1 MTITISLIYIIRYSV
16 ISKQGI
22 NTSDLCF
29 VSEHPNVRL
38 LITHG
43 GMSSITEA
51 IYAGVPIIGIPLFSD
66 QDANIHSLQNKQVGI
81 LLELQTLSKD
91 NVLKAI
97 HTVLDDTKWVNLS
110 CSESSNPMLS
120 KTSKTYYNKNNNA
133 RIWVLCRNLHYRELF
148 MLDSGLTIF
157 EYLIV

>member
-1 MTITISLIYIIRYSV
+1 MTITISEIYIIRYSV

-97 HTVLDDTKWVNLS
+97 HTVLDDTRWVNLS

-120 KTSKTYYNKNNNA
+120 KTII
-133 RIWVLCRNLHYRELF
+133 RITTKIITHVFEYSAEIFITENVLC
-148 MLDSGLTIF
+148 
-157 EYLIV
+157 LIVA